1 MQLSTANLKFSSLLA
16 SCFPPAASPLRIVHP
31 DDKVVERAVSVDDVL
46 AALDEAT
53 QWVEANVE
61 DPELVHDLNSR
72 LSLKTVRL
80 PHCYALD

>member
-1 MQLSTANLKFSSLLA
+1 M
-16 SCFPPAASPLRIVHP
+16 
-31 DDKVVERAVSVDDVL
+31 VERAVSVDDVL

-72 LSLKTVRL
+72 LSLKTVGL